1 MRERQG
7 QIEVRRTRRDCGR
20 GREARGR
27 WGGGPLPRL
36 VSDLSLSRPS
46 HDQRFFLKTQ
56 RRREV
61 RALLTHLPRYVQ
73 HLQRH
78 PHSLLARLLGT
89 RDPGTQDSGARG
101 RGEDR
106 EREGR
111 GPGCGTVPGSGEGG
125 T

>member
-1 MRERQG
+1 M
-7 QIEVRRTRRDCGR
+7 
-20 GREARGR
+20 
-27 WGGGPLPRL
+27 
-36 VSDLSLSRPS
+36 
-46 HDQRFFLKTQ
+46 
-56 RRREV
+56 

-106 EREGR
+106 EREGEGARVWDGSRIR
-111 GPGCGTVPGSGEGG
+111 GGRDLSPSRVEGTGREAGPAGGSVQ
-125 T
+125 